1 MLTQNKTPYFDA
13 YEKLKNIP
21 RKYRPGAIWR
31 VPILDVY
38 DSIEDYNYDSMW
50 MRLNQGMIVKI
61 SEEDYNYDSTKLS
74 DCDFTLIILGNLP
87 TTSDY
92 TVGRLCYEDGAQL
105 TTYYEYIGHS
115 VPPLKLTQPTSV

>member
-1 MLTQNKTPYFDA
+1 MTKTYFQE
-13 YEKLKNIP
+13 YEEH
-21 RKYRPGAIWR
+21 RKIAIKYSHVPIQYRPGAIWR
-31 VPILDVY
+31 VPILERHDLPWVQ
-38 DSIEDYNYDSMW
+38 
-50 MRLNQGMIVKI
+50 LNQGMIVKI

-92 TVGRLCYEDGAQL
+92 TVGRLCYESGTQL